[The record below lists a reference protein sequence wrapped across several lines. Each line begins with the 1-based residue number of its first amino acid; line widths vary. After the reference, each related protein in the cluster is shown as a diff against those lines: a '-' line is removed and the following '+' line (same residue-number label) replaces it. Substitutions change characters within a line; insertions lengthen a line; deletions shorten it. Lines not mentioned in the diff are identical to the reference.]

1 MGSCVYRGGEQV
13 IERLIDGE
21 KIKLD
26 SHISRKSCTEIS
38 RVGTHRRARNSGAQ
52 LTHARTRQDR
62 AVRPGV
68 TPAVGIAVAEVFN
81 FISDHV

>member
-1 MGSCVYRGGEQV
+1 MLEAWSPSRRGGEQV

-21 KIKLD
+21 KIELG

-52 LTHARTRQDR
+52 ADS
-62 AVRPGV
+62 RPY
-68 TPAVGIAVAEVFN
+68 PQYRPRRWQ
-81 FISDHV
+81 